1 LLKGLSIVVIQSWEK
16 TRLKVVLSVSLV
28 SEFSETLKL
37 DELRA
42 RFRVRSIARLRIV
55 AIVDL

>member
-16 TRLKVVLSVSLV
+16 TRLKVVLSVSPM
-28 SEFSETLKL
+28 SEFSETVKL

-42 RFRVRSIARLRIV
+42 RF
-55 AIVDL
+55 

>member
-16 TRLKVVLSVSLV
+16 TRLKVVLSVSPV
-28 SEFSETLKL
+28 SEFSETVKL

-42 RFRVRSIARLRIV
+42 QFRVRSIARLRIV
-55 AIVDL
+55 DIVDL